1 MPVRRPALMLWT
13 GLAFGIMAAADHI
26 ALWLALGIALSISWV
41 TTEPGALSRA
51 GRRHGRML
59 TSNRSAAFI
68 LLLASFIAGFG
79 LMVRH
84 GQTHRAETPIV
95 VTAVGYVDRYSA
107 LSEEK
112 FIFRA
117 TLHNGEVKDLPE
129 TFRAVIKPE
138 ISLEVGRYYR
148 MTLSLKSAAVPTNPG
163 MFSYRQYLDSR
174 GIGYLGTITHAE
186 AMDQREHMGT
196 LLRERAR
203 QMILERLLAGMGENA
218 GVLAAAM
225 ILGDTAELDPER
237 LTLYRQTGTAH
248 ILAVSGLHFGILF
261 SGVNIALDRL
271 KLPYKI
277 KKAGLL
283 ILVFLFLGLVGLKS
297 SAMRAAGMLVFS
309 VGLQFAGR
317 HYDRLN
323 VLGLVGAGIL
333 IFRPVLLFD
342 AGYQMTMGAVYGIA
356 VIMPA
361 LMAPG
366 LSFGDRRG
374 LRVLKLLQGPAL
386 SLSVLLG
393 TALPAAVHFNTLSLI
408 SVAVNLPVVFLTGIA
423 LPLAFIT
430 CLTAPLPGIP
440 VLAGWLSAQA
450 LHWIEVIIH
459 TVEREAA
466 RPSITTASPG
476 VFVSCGIAGILGLFM
491 LRRQR
496 ATVFEAGRL
505 QLAVAALL
513 LTLIV
518 CFLPVEA
525 WLQPVDRVR
534 YFDVGQGDAALL
546 QTRGG
551 ERILIDTGDGR
562 AFREMDQLLLKSG
575 VSHLDLMVLTH
586 PHLDHTGGAETVLKR
601 LRVDALVI
609 SGAVSPQAYG
619 GIIPL
624 AQSVGTEILVVDTGD
639 QIQLENSRL
648 QVLGPSAERPALD
661 PNEAS
666 VVLLYRTDEV
676 AFLFT
681 GDITARQECAII
693 DEIPDLK
700 TVLKVAHHG
709 SKTSSDE
716 RFIASLK
723 PGIAVI
729 SVGHNSFG
737 HPGPKTLKTLEF
749 NGFSTFRTDESGCVD
764 IKIDGNAV
772 YVKRMVE

>member
-1 MPVRRPALMLWT
+1 MTLRRPALIVWT
-13 GLAFGIMAAADHI
+13 GLAFGIMAAADHLV
-26 ALWLALGIALSISWV
+26 LWLALGISLGISWV
-41 TTEPGALSRA
+41 ATEPGALSRA
-51 GRRHGRML
+51 GSNNRML
-59 TSNRSAAFI
+59 ASNRAVAMT
-68 LLLASFIAGFG
+68 LLLASFMSGFG
-79 LMVRH
+79 LMARH
-84 GQTHRAETPIV
+84 GQTHRAETPV
-95 VTAVGYVDRYSA
+95 DVTAVGYVDRYSA

-112 FIFRA
+112 FIFCA
-117 TLHNGEVKDLPE
+117 ALHNGEIEDFPK

-138 ISLEVGRYYR
+138 IPLEVGQYYR
-148 MTLSLKSAAVPTNPG
+148 MTLSLTSAAVPTNPG
-163 MFSYRQYLDSR
+163 MFNYRQYLDSR
-174 GIGYLGTITHAE
+174 GIGYLGTITRAE
-186 AMDQREHMGT
+186 AMDQKKHLNTM
-196 LLRERAR
+196 LRERAR
-203 QMILERLLAGMGENA
+203 QMILGHLLAGMGEDA
-218 GVLAAAM
+218 GKLAAAM

-237 LTLYRQTGTAH
+237 LALYRQTGTAH

-261 SGVNIALDRL
+261 SGVNIVLDRL

-277 KKAGLL
+277 KKAALL
-283 ILVFLFLGLVGLKS
+283 MLVLLFLGLVGLKS
-297 SAMRAAGMLVFS
+297 SAMRAAGMLVLS
-309 VGLQFAGR
+309 VVLQFAGR

-323 VLGLVGAGIL
+323 VLGLAGAGIL

-342 AGYQMTMGAVYGIA
+342 AGYQMSMAAVYGIA
-356 VIMPA
+356 AIMPA
-361 LMAPG
+361 LIAPG
-366 LSFGDRRG
+366 PLLGDRIG
-374 LRVLKLLQGPAL
+374 QRVFRFLQGPVL

-393 TALPAAVHFNTLSLI
+393 TALPAVIHFNALSLI
-408 SVAVNLPVVFLTGIA
+408 SVVVNLPVVFLTGIA
-423 LPLAFIT
+423 LPFAFIT
-430 CLTAPLPGIP
+430 VLTAPLPGIP
-440 VLAGWLSAQA
+440 NVTGWLSAQV
-450 LHWIEVIIH
+450 LQWIEVIIR
-459 TVEREAA
+459 TVEGAA
-466 RPSITTASPG
+466 GQPSVTTAAPG
-476 VFVSCGIAGILGLFM
+476 VFVTCGFAGILGLFM

-496 ATVFEAGRL
+496 ASVFEAGRV
-505 QLAVAALL
+505 QMAVAALF

-575 VSHLDLMVLTH
+575 VSQLDLMVLTH
-586 PHLDHTGGAETVLKR
+586 PHLDHTGGAESVLKR

-619 GIIPL
+619 SLISL
-624 AQSVGTEILVVDTGD
+624 AQSVGTEIFAVTAGD

-648 QVLGPSAERPALD
+648 QVLGPAAERPAEDL
-661 PNEAS
+661 NEAS
-666 VVLLYRTDEV
+666 VVLLYSTDKM

-681 GDITARQECAII
+681 GDITARQEYAII

-729 SVGHNSFG
+729 SVGRNSFG
-737 HPGPKTLKTLEF
+737 HPGPKTLKTLDF
-749 NGFSTFRTDESGCVD
+749 NGFWSFRTDESGCVD
-764 IKIDGNAV
+764 VKTDGNKV
-772 YVKRMVE
+772 YVKQMME